1 MTTEA
6 VIVEQCPICER
17 KITDQEYVVNWGSC
31 APCFDANYAAYLAG
45 QTVAVNDDDR
55 NAAVD
60 LAHALGMSA
69 EDFTSGQGDLLVQAL
84 AKRRLSASSR
94 PPPDREEVAQLIREK
109 HSTHTRY
116 KPAAK
121 TAATFHSGDLD
132 AADAILEMIGAGK

>member
-94 PPPDREEVAQLIREK
+94 PLPDREALGKALVDFVNSEG
-109 HSTHTRY
+109 H
-116 KPAAK
+116 AAL
-121 TAATFHSGDLD
+121 DLSALQFVSNRSD
-132 AADAILEMIGAGK
+132 RMADAILEMIGAG